1 MFVSQETF
9 ASSDIHLEP
18 RGLAQMSCGSVFKP
32 SIHGGQFSGHDEIL
46 ISESEMQRV
55 FSLGE
60 NRVNCLFIKIN
71 VVMQASFKESLSSN
85 II

>member
-1 MFVSQETF
+1 
-9 ASSDIHLEP
+9 
-18 RGLAQMSCGSVFKP
+18 MSCGHVFKP

-60 NRVNCLFIKIN
+60 NRVNCLFIKIT
-71 VVMQASFKESLSSN
+71 VVIQASFKDLYLL
-85 II
+85 ILFDRPQGCHAYLYLLQ